1 MHILL
6 IILYL
11 VSLQCFW
18 LVIRNKAHH
27 FSKAIERPY
36 TEEDRPWCQVW
47 RLPVAEDVLVKFS
60 SNIPDWLDSDDDSIF
75 EPYDPDNHGSFKE
88 KGGGLG

>member
-1 MHILL
+1 MI
-6 IILYL
+6 
-11 VSLQCFW
+11 
-18 LVIRNKAHH
+18 K
-27 FSKAIERPY
+27 KRPY

-60 SNIPDWLDSDDDSIF
+60 SNIPDRLDSDDDSIF

-88 KGGGLG
+88 EAGGLG

>member
-1 MHILL
+1 MI
-6 IILYL
+6 
-11 VSLQCFW
+11 
-18 LVIRNKAHH
+18 K
-27 FSKAIERPY
+27 KRPY
-36 TEEDRPWCQVW
+36 TEEDRPWCEVW

-88 KGGGLG
+88 KGGGGLG